1 MSFDEFPVDWKPIR
15 RFADEDDNFTEAG
28 TRHYIRNAE
37 KFGLQG
43 AILRAGGRI
52 LISPSRWYAC
62 LEDYTERR
70 LQSERSLRRGAA

>member
-1 MSFDEFPVDWKPIR
+1 MTFDNFPVDWKPIR

-37 KFGLQG
+37 KFGLDE
-43 AILRAGGRI
+43 AILRAGGKI

-62 LEDYTERR
+62 LANYTERR
-70 LQSERSLRRGAA
+70 LQRERGIHRGAA